1 MKCSICERCFH
12 PEEPGVMMPFCSRRC
27 KMIDARRWL
36 GEEYGLPYLSLDEQE
51 EEPDGWEYDDD
62 DREP

>member
-1 MKCSICERCFH
+1 
-12 PEEPGVMMPFCSRRC
+12 MMPFCSRRC